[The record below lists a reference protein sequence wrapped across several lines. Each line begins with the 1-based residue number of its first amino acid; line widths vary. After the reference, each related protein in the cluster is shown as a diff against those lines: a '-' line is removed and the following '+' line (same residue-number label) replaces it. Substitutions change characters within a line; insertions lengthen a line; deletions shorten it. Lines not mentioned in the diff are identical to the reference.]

1 MLIKKMY
8 ILFVCFFVP
17 SQFHLILAISLYC
30 QYCAVISFWNCDC
43 IYDIGRQ
50 VICTIIKIAL
60 REKYNFSQSDIAR
73 QIGVTPALISA
84 YENQERKPSLDKLVA
99 LADIFHVSTDY
110 ILGRSGKIDSSVMV
124 NVDGLSDK
132 QIEII
137 RNIISEFKSDSFLT
151 KKK

>member
-1 MLIKKMY
+1 MESIAKRL
-8 ILFVCFFVP
+8 
-17 SQFHLILAISLYC
+17 
-30 QYCAVISFWNCDC
+30 
-43 IYDIGRQ
+43 
-50 VICTIIKIAL
+50 IAL

>member
-1 MLIKKMY
+1 MESIAKRL
-8 ILFVCFFVP
+8 
-17 SQFHLILAISLYC
+17 
-30 QYCAVISFWNCDC
+30 
-43 IYDIGRQ
+43 
-50 VICTIIKIAL
+50 IAL

-110 ILGRSGKIDSSVMV
+110 ILGRSVKIDSSVMV

-151 KKK
+151 KKSKLK

>member
-1 MLIKKMY
+1 MESIAKRL
-8 ILFVCFFVP
+8 
-17 SQFHLILAISLYC
+17 
-30 QYCAVISFWNCDC
+30 
-43 IYDIGRQ
+43 
-50 VICTIIKIAL
+50 IAL

-73 QIGVTPALISA
+73 QIGVTPAL
-84 YENQERKPSLDKLVA
+84 NQERKPSLDKLVA

-110 ILGRSGKIDSSVMV
+110 ILGRSVKIDSSVMV

>member
-1 MLIKKMY
+1 MESIATRL
-8 ILFVCFFVP
+8 
-17 SQFHLILAISLYC
+17 
-30 QYCAVISFWNCDC
+30 
-43 IYDIGRQ
+43 
-50 VICTIIKIAL
+50 IAL
-60 REKYNFSQSDIAR
+60 REKHNFSQSDIAR

-110 ILGRSGKIDSSVMV
+110 ILGRTVKIDSSVMV

-137 RNIISEFKSDSFLT
+137 RNIISEFKSDSCLT

>member
-1 MLIKKMY
+1 MESIAKRL
-8 ILFVCFFVP
+8 
-17 SQFHLILAISLYC
+17 
-30 QYCAVISFWNCDC
+30 
-43 IYDIGRQ
+43 
-50 VICTIIKIAL
+50 IAL

-110 ILGRSGKIDSSVMV
+110 ILGRSVKIDSSVMV

-151 KKK
+151 KKKWFYEALYEVVCKCGLKIFLNSTKYY

>member
-1 MLIKKMY
+1 MESIAKRL
-8 ILFVCFFVP
+8 
-17 SQFHLILAISLYC
+17 
-30 QYCAVISFWNCDC
+30 
-43 IYDIGRQ
+43 
-50 VICTIIKIAL
+50 IAL
-60 REKYNFSQSDIAR
+60 REKYNFSQTDIAR

-110 ILGRSGKIDSSVMV
+110 ILGRSVKIDSSVMV

-151 KKK
+151 K

>member
-1 MLIKKMY
+1 MLTAKR
-8 ILFVCFFVP
+8 L
-17 SQFHLILAISLYC
+17 
-30 QYCAVISFWNCDC
+30 
-43 IYDIGRQ
+43 
-50 VICTIIKIAL
+50 IAL

-84 YENQERKPSLDKLVA
+84 YENQERKPSLDKLMA

-110 ILGRSGKIDSSVMV
+110 ILGRSVKTDSSVMV
-124 NVDGLSDK
+124 DVDGLSDK

-151 KKK
+151 KKSKLK

>member
-1 MLIKKMY
+1 MESIAKRL
-8 ILFVCFFVP
+8 
-17 SQFHLILAISLYC
+17 
-30 QYCAVISFWNCDC
+30 
-43 IYDIGRQ
+43 
-50 VICTIIKIAL
+50 IAL

-110 ILGRSGKIDSSVMV
+110 ILGRSVKIDSSVMV
-124 NVDGLSDK
+124 DVDGLSDK

-151 KKK
+151 KKR

>member
-1 MLIKKMY
+1 MESIAKRL
-8 ILFVCFFVP
+8 
-17 SQFHLILAISLYC
+17 
-30 QYCAVISFWNCDC
+30 
-43 IYDIGRQ
+43 
-50 VICTIIKIAL
+50 IAL

-110 ILGRSGKIDSSVMV
+110 ILGRPVKIDSSVMV

>member
-1 MLIKKMY
+1 MDSIAKRL
-8 ILFVCFFVP
+8 
-17 SQFHLILAISLYC
+17 
-30 QYCAVISFWNCDC
+30 
-43 IYDIGRQ
+43 
-50 VICTIIKIAL
+50 IAL

-110 ILGRSGKIDSSVMV
+110 ILGRSVKTDSSVMV